1 MRTQL
6 KLMMVVLAV
15 ALIPA
20 AASAQPVKIGALFG
34 VTGPIANFIPPIT
47 DGANLAVKEINDN
60 GGILDGRKLE
70 LVIGDSGCSP
80 QAGVDAAT
88 KLVNVNNV
96 VGIVGPMCSG
106 PTIAAASS
114 VMIPTGVPTISP
126 TATSPDLTGLEDK
139 DYIFRVIP
147 SDNFQG
153 KVMGKLVLDQGL
165 KRVALTY
172 ANNDYA
178 VGLAT
183 AFRNTYT
190 ALGGTITADQV
201 HEEKKSSYRSELA
214 TLSRGNPEA
223 LVLIAYAGSSGITI
237 VKQSLENGFFERFIG
252 PDGMRDDLLIEQI
265 GGEYLGK
272 SFFTTPSSVAS
283 SAKEKFE
290 KNFAAFSEHGVD
302 KMFIKETYDAI
313 MVMALAIEQAGS
325 TDRRLVRK
333 MIRAVATA
341 DGEVIEPGEWAKAKR
356 LIAAHQAIN
365 YNGAA
370 GEHEFDGNG
379 DVAGVIGHYI
389 VEGNKY
395 KEIDILK

>member
-6 KLMMVVLAV
+6 KLMMVALAV

-34 VTGPIANFIPPIT
+34 VTGPIANFIPPII
-47 DGANLAVKEINDN
+47 DGANLAVKEINNN
-60 GGILDGRKLE
+60 GGILGGRKLE

-223 LVLIAYAGSSGITI
+223 LVLIAYKI
-237 VKQSLENGFFERFIG
+237 
-252 PDGMRDDLLIEQI
+252 
-265 GGEYLGK
+265 
-272 SFFTTPSSVAS
+272 
-283 SAKEKFE
+283 
-290 KNFAAFSEHGVD
+290 
-302 KMFIKETYDAI
+302 
-313 MVMALAIEQAGS
+313 
-325 TDRRLVRK
+325 
-333 MIRAVATA
+333 
-341 DGEVIEPGEWAKAKR
+341 
-356 LIAAHQAIN
+356 
-365 YNGAA
+365 
-370 GEHEFDGNG
+370 
-379 DVAGVIGHYI
+379 
-389 VEGNKY
+389 
-395 KEIDILK
+395 